1 MMHTASSKGALSMH
15 TGTGKNT
22 ERPVTGKANI
32 KTLIKVA
39 TARDW

>member
-1 MMHTASSKGALSMH
+1 MHTASSKGAFMPQAGS
-15 TGTGKNT
+15 TNGKNT

-39 TARDW
+39 TATD